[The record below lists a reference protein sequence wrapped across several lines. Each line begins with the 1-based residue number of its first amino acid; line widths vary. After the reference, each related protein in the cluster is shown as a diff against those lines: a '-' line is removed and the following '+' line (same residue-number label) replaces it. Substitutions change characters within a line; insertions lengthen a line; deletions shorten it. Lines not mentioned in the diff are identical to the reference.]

1 MSLFDTTAHY
11 PAGPARRP
19 FGGAL
24 MASLF
29 AGLAHFRREL
39 ETEAAAPVARD
50 GRDRADAT
58 YLKDI
63 GVEIGF

>member
-11 PAGPARRP
+11 PAGPARRSI
-19 FGGAL
+19 GGIVL
-24 MASLF
+24 ASLL
-29 AGLAHFRREL
+29 AGAAHFRREL
-39 ETEAAAPVARD
+39 E
-50 GRDRADAT
+50 ADANGSGNRRSEAEDV

>member
-11 PAGPARRP
+11 PAGPARRS
-19 FGGAL
+19 FGSLVLAALLAGA
-24 MASLF
+24 
-29 AGLAHFRREL
+29 AHFRRTI
-39 ETEAAAPVARD
+39 ETEANASEHGNRRSEAE
-50 GRDRADAT
+50 DA